1 MIGGGGAGDGVDG
14 EGVWI
19 AVVTGVCGLRGGR
32 TDRVSGPC
40 FREEIF
46 EGFAAFFAFVEVGG
60 WGQ

>member
-14 EGVWI
+14 EGVGI
-19 AVVTGVCGLRGGR
+19 AVVTGVCGLRGGG
-32 TDRVSGPC
+32 TDRVSGPG

-46 EGFAAFFAFVEVGG
+46 EGFAAFSALFKVGG